1 VVSVA
6 EPLVEVGRE
15 AARRAAAEELSRSR
29 YSQEPLLER
38 VWRWFWE
45 GVVALLSRI
54 GDGGAGGVVSLV
66 LLVAV
71 LAGLAALLVWSLRR
85 MTRTRRTR
93 AAQVFADV
101 TTTADEHRRAAEE
114 HAREGRW
121 AVAVQERVRALA
133 RSLEERDILS
143 PAPGR
148 TTDELAAEAGLLLP
162 TLGTEL
168 TAAARLFDA
177 VTYGEHPGRPE
188 DYATMCALDD
198 TLQTTAPILSSV

>member
-1 VVSVA
+1 VRIA
-6 EPLVEVGRE
+6 EAQVEVGRE
-15 AARRAAAEELSRSR
+15 AARQAAAEELSRTR
-29 YSQEPLLER
+29 YSDESLLER

-45 GVVALLSRI
+45 GLFSLLGRI
-54 GDGGAGGVVSLV
+54 GDGGVGGVVSLV
-66 LLVAV
+66 ILVAV
-71 LAGLAALLVWSLRR
+71 LAGLVALLVWSLRR
-85 MTRTRRTR
+85 MTRTRRTP

-101 TTTADEHRRAAEE
+101 VTTAEEHRRAAEE

-121 AVAVQERVRALA
+121 ALAVQERVRALA

-148 TTDELAAEAGLLLP
+148 TADELAAEAGLLLP
-162 TLGTEL
+162 GLGTGL

-177 VTYGEHPGRPE
+177 VTYGEHPGTPE

-198 TLQTTAPILSSV
+198 TVQTTDPVLSSV